1 MLKTEQNLV
10 DAATHTK
17 PEMVDVG
24 LQYEEQLQEKKAII
38 NLASSKVIHNRK
50 PSEHRLNYVLP
61 SAAESSD

>member
-10 DAATHTK
+10 DAATQMR

-38 NLASSKVIHNRK
+38 NLASNQAI
-50 PSEHRLNYVLP
+50 
-61 SAAESSD
+61 